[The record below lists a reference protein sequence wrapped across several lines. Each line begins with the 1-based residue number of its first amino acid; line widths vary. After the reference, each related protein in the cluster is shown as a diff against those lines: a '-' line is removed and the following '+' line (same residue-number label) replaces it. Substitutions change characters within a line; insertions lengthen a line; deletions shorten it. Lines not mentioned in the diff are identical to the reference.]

1 MVLLLWQF
9 FYMKNTNRFYKVFGK
24 FYFSGQKKLKKTVKN
39 KKNTKK
45 RPFFNFVILTLKKV
59 CNIIKKMK

>member
-1 MVLLLWQF
+1 LAIFLCENYEAILQS
-9 FYMKNTNRFYKVFGK
+9 FGK
-24 FYFSGQKKLKKTVKN
+24 FYFLVQKKLKKAVKI